1 MNSYVFTI
9 TTVTLFPFKYTI
21 FLFFILI
28 STIIFLSIKFFCS
41 TIHPLSRTL
50 MNRHDFLLKPS
61 SFSMC
66 AFGITI
72 ISVLKQQGSHSIILI
87 GN

>member
-1 MNSYVFTI
+1 MNFYVFTI
-9 TTVTLFPFKYTI
+9 TTATLFPFKYNL
-21 FLFFILI
+21 FLSFILI
-28 STIIFLSIKFFCS
+28 STIICLFIKFFCS

-50 MNRHDFLLKPS
+50 MNHHDFLLKLS

-66 AFGITI
+66 AFDITI